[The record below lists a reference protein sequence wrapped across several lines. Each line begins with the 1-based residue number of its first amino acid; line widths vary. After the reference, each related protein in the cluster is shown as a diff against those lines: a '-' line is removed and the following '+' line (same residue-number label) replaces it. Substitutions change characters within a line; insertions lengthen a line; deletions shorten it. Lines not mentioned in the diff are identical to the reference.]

1 MSLDAYDDSQTDDH
15 IASQVGRASRT
26 ERYLRKLF
34 GDPRSAPSRI
44 AKVVLFGFI
53 FLVTLGVWAVVYQ
66 NVDSSGSSYWF
77 FKTLVGLLQSWWL
90 PPAISVYFY
99 YKYIGLRRSWAASQA
114 ADMTGWLV
122 ETVTQLSDE
131 MRSSDYMHPVI
142 VTSDMAGSE
151 IEEYLDKA
159 LDGESHD
166 AEGIDY
172 WSVSDAGHDA
182 AEASADGEDVPAL
195 EERYDR
201 DTLIEGAATAEQF
214 ADRLGDADPP
224 YHVNRPGV
232 ESEEKPN
239 EEQMTTS
246 DEPGGVLARVRGLFA
261 RSDSESTTADQGTT
275 TSDSSGWGAD
285 PFADP
290 SPADTTPSQ
299 PVEDDRRS
307 AAGDEEAIPWR
318 IGIAEE
324 LKQFSLHISAAFE
337 SGALLWR
344 LGLPYVIAAVAQ
356 LVYLGLWVGP
366 LTGAVVLF
374 GTSPLIALA
383 TFHGLAK
390 LRSQRI
396 KRHRQPT
403 TGEYWDAQ
411 MALVKTVETPDVTC
425 YIGRAAG
432 RSYASYN
439 REEFIEE
446 FAQRL
451 WEMTTE
457 HEEVSPSVMEQ
468 YARNLKQMKPNLP
481 GHLRNIEIPSINREI
496 KKGVEESHDEIVTKS
511 KLAYEVITNA
521 TDTRFGRN
529 LGHDP
534 ALVQE
539 RYRSMVEDE
548 HSLAETTLTTETASG
563 EEVELTLVY
572 PSSKRR
578 LPEMSQMQSQ
588 FSERFM
594 GAHGE
599 PIYELPE
606 VDPTEDLRG
615 LNVPDEAYEMMPDP
629 PELPS
634 GNESSSTSV
643 QHAD

>member
-1 MSLDAYDDSQTDDH
+1 MSLDPYAETDGHVTDQ
-15 IASQVGRASRT
+15 AGSPSRI
-26 ERYLRKLF
+26 ERLLRKLF

-53 FLVTLGVWAVVYQ
+53 SVVTLGVWAIVYQ

-77 FKTLVGLLQSWWL
+77 FRTVIGLLQSWWL
-90 PPAISVYFY
+90 PPVISLYLY
-99 YKYIGLRRSWAASQA
+99 YKYIGLRRQWAVRKA
-114 ADMTGWLV
+114 ANMTGWLRESIV
-122 ETVTQLSDE
+122 QLSDE
-131 MRSSDYMHPVI
+131 MRSSDFMHPVI
-142 VTSDMAGSE
+142 VTSDMTRSE
-151 IEEYLDKA
+151 IEEFLDKA

-166 AEGIDY
+166 AESIDY
-172 WSVSDAGHDA
+172 WSVTDAGQDKDPKTGDS
-182 AEASADGEDVPAL
+182 ETPAL
-195 EERYDR
+195 ESKYDR
-201 DTLIEGAATAEQF
+201 ETVVEAAANAEHLAAHLHDELAESPDSKGDPSEDAGELETPADTEVGE
-214 ADRLGDADPP
+214 
-224 YHVNRPGV
+224 
-232 ESEEKPN
+232 
-239 EEQMTTS
+239 
-246 DEPGGVLARVRGLFA
+246 VLSRVRGLFS
-261 RSDSESTTADQGTT
+261 RSTESSTDSQDTDSSG
-275 TSDSSGWGAD
+275 SSGWGAD
-285 PFADP
+285 PFADSEPVDPTP
-290 SPADTTPSQ
+290 SPQTS
-299 PVEDDRRS
+299 DDSRRDD
-307 AAGDEEAIPWR
+307 AAAVDESEIPWR
-318 IGIAEE
+318 IAIAEE
-324 LKQFSLHISAAFE
+324 FKQFSLHISAAFE

-344 LGLPYVIAAVAQ
+344 LGLPYVIAAAAQ
-356 LVYLGLWVGP
+356 LVYLGLWVAP

-383 TFHGLAK
+383 TFHGLSK

-403 TGEYWDAQ
+403 KAEYWDAQ

-425 YIGRAAG
+425 YMGRAAG
-432 RSYASYN
+432 RAYASYD

-481 GHLRNIEIPSINREI
+481 GHLVNIEIPSINREI
-496 KKGVEESHDEIVTKS
+496 KTTVEGETDEIVTKS

-521 TDTRFGRN
+521 ADSRFGRN

-534 ALVQE
+534 ALVRE
-539 RYRSMVEDE
+539 RYRGMVEDE

-572 PSSKRR
+572 PADKRR
-578 LPEMSQMQSQ
+578 LPEMSQMQSR

-606 VDPTEDLRG
+606 VNPTEDLRG
-615 LNVPDEAYEMMPDP
+615 VNVPDRAYEMMPDP

-634 GNESSSTSV
+634 GDDASPAAAGV
-643 QHAD
+643 QSAD